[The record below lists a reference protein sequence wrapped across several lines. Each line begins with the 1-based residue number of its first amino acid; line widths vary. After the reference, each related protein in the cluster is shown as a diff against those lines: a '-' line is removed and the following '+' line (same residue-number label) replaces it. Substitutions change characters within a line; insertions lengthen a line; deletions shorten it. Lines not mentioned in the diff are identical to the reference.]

1 VIPGHVT
8 ISLDMRARSDE
19 ILKDM
24 VARIDSEVV
33 RIAEARGVGMNTTP
47 ILETRAAP
55 CSPDLTGKLDDAVR
69 GAGID
74 PLHLPSGAGHDG
86 MAIASLAP
94 IAMIFVRCEKGI
106 SHSPLEAVEA
116 PDVTVAVQ
124 VLQRFIRDMSGA
136 Q

>member
-1 VIPGHVT
+1 
-8 ISLDMRARSDE
+8 
-19 ILKDM
+19 
-24 VARIDSEVV
+24 
-33 RIAEARGVGMNTTP
+33 
-47 ILETRAAP
+47 
-55 CSPDLTGKLDDAVR
+55 
-69 GAGID
+69 
-74 PLHLPSGAGHDG
+74 LHLPSGAGHDG